1 MGVSIYGIQA
11 AQDAM
16 VRTANAAK
24 PRNGLGAAVKE
35 ATVAAHRYAVYLTH
49 VDTGALR
56 AAHHMA
62 INGSRGEIY
71 IDPAA
76 ARSDGQRPS
85 DYGPFEHER
94 GGSHA
99 FYERT
104 VDEYG
109 RQILNEAGE
118 AFRRYLP

>member
-1 MGVSIYGIQA
+1 MGISIYGIQQ
-11 AQDAM
+11 AQNAM
-16 VRTANAAK
+16 LRTANAVR
-24 PRNGLGAAVKE
+24 PQSGLGAAVKE

-62 INGSRGEIY
+62 ITGSRGQIY

-85 DYGPFEHER
+85 IYGPFEHER
-94 GGSHA
+94 GNSHA
-99 FYERT
+99 FYAQT

-109 RQILNEAGE
+109 RQILNEASE

>member
-1 MGVSIYGIQA
+1 MGISIYGIQA
-11 AQDAM
+11 AQAAM
-16 VRTANAAK
+16 LRTANAVK
-24 PRNGLGAAVKE
+24 PNSGLGAAVKE

-56 AAHHMA
+56 AAHHME
-62 INGSRGEIY
+62 ITGRRGGIY

-76 ARSDGQRPS
+76 ARSDGKRPS
-85 DYGPFEHER
+85 DYGPFEHAR
-94 GGSHA
+94 GESHA

-104 VDEYG
+104 VEEYG